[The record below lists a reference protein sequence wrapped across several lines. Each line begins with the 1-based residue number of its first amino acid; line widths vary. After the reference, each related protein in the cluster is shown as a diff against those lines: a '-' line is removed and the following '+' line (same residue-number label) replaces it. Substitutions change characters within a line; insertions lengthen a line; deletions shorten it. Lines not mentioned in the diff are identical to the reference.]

1 MTFIIGADGI
11 VRKTYEK
18 VDVLGH
24 AERVLA
30 EVGALSSER
39 HSAGE

>member
-1 MTFIIGADGI
+1 MTFIFGADGT

-30 EVGALSSER
+30 EVVAFTSER